1 MANLTDARFTEGNLM
16 RHVSVMSFTAS
27 IGLMA
32 IFAVDLIDV
41 LFISMLGNEAL
52 AAAAGYAGSVMF
64 FASAV
69 NIGLSVAAGALVAR
83 AIGAG
88 DDHEAREF
96 ATSVAVF
103 SVLTGILLPV
113 LALPVLDHILAFLG
127 ASGEVA
133 EMAERYLW
141 IILPTTM
148 VSGLSM
154 TAVAVLRA
162 YGDAPR
168 AMYPSLMGG
177 AVNAVFDP
185 ILIFAL
191 GLGLEGAAWATVLAR
206 LATLG
211 FAIYPAIRLYN
222 AFAKPRLKCT
232 FRDIKN
238 VSGIAVPAVLATVAT
253 PVGTALVTRE
263 MAKYGTDAVAGMAII
278 NRMVPVVFAVI
289 LALSGSIGPIIG
301 QNFGAGRLDRVRETF
316 LDGIGFVALYVISV
330 AMLLFVL
337 REPIADLFDATG
349 QTRDLIVLFCGP
361 LALAS
366 FFNGAVF
373 VANAA
378 FNNLGHPG
386 YSTWVNWG
394 RHTLG
399 TWPMAVLGG
408 MYWGAEGVLIGQAM
422 GGVIFSGVATWLAL
436 AMIANP
442 GRPIC
447 RMTQSF
453 RSVRRHHELCMRCN
467 R

>member
-32 IFAVDLIDV
+32 IFVVDLVDV
-41 LFISMLGNEAL
+41 LFISMLGNDAL
-52 AAAAGYAGSVMF
+52 AAAAGYASAVMF

-69 NIGLSVAAGALVAR
+69 NIGLSVAAGALVAK

-88 DDHEAREF
+88 DDKDAREF
-96 ATSVAVF
+96 ASSVAVF
-103 SVLTGILLPV
+103 SVLTGIAVPVVTLPLMEHV
-113 LALPVLDHILAFLG
+113 LAFLG

-133 EMAERYLW
+133 AMAERYLW
-141 IILPTTM
+141 IILPTTL

-162 YGDAPR
+162 YGDAQR

-177 AVNAVFDP
+177 AVNAIFDP

-191 GLGLEGAAWATVLAR
+191 GLGLDGAAWATVLAR

-211 FAIYPAIRLYN
+211 FALYPAVHLYN
-222 AFAKPRLKCT
+222 AFAQPRLKCT
-232 FRDIKN
+232 VRDISIA
-238 VSGIAVPAVLATVAT
+238 SGIAVPAILATVAT

-289 LALSGSIGPIIG
+289 LALSGSIGPIVG

-316 LDGIGFVALYVISV
+316 LDGIGFVALYVVSV
-330 AMLLFVL
+330 AALLFML
-337 REPIADLFDATG
+337 REPVADLFGATG
-349 QTRDLIVLFCGP
+349 ATRDLILLFCGP

-366 FFNGAVF
+366 FFNGVIF
-373 VANAA
+373 VANAS

-399 TWPMAVLGG
+399 TWPLAVLGG
-408 MYWGAEGVLIGQAM
+408 MYWGAEGVLIGQAI
-422 GGVIFSGVATWLAL
+422 GGVLFSGVAAWLAL

-442 GRPIC
+442 KRPIC
-447 RMTQSF
+447 QMSQSF